1 MPNQIVIKKKINK
14 FNEKIVVSGD
24 KSISIRWVLFASI
37 ASGISKARNLL
48 ISEDVL
54 AAINIVRKFGIK
66 VVKKKNTHIVFGKGV
81 NGYNYKKNT
90 VIDAKNSATLGR
102 LILGLLVNSTQKIKL
117 IGDSSLSKR
126 DFRRVT
132 DPLTKFGAKFKLQNN
147 FTLPLTINGTRNL
160 KPINYNEVR
169 GSAQCKSSVILAGM
183 RTTGKTII
191 KAKKSR
197 NHTELVFKYLKIPVK
212 SVVKK
217 KLDIIEINGPS
228 NFQGFKYRV
237 PGDISSSSFFLVLA
251 LLCNNSK
258 IVVKNV
264 NVNRSRIGI
273 IKILNKMNAKISL
286 KNKKIYN
293 GEKIADIIVK
303 NKRSLKAINCP
314 KSLNSSAIDEFL
326 VIFLVAAKARGISKF
341 SNLSE
346 LNKKESPR
354 LDIATNILKKIGIKF
369 ERQSDNIK
377 IYGNPNLNLKGKY
390 KINNFRKDH
399 RVFMMSCIAALSFG
413 GEWKIEDKDSIKTSF
428 PKFLKLLRELGAK
441 II

>member
-1 MPNQIVIKKKINK
+1 MPNQIVIRKKINK

-197 NHTELVFKYLKIPVK
+197 NHTELLCKFLKLPLRII
-212 SVVKK
+212 KK
-217 KLDIIEINGPS
+217 KRYDIIEINKVKKINNLNYDIPS
-228 NFQGFKYRV
+228 
-237 PGDISSSSFFLVLA
+237 DISSAAFFIVLTA
-251 LLCNNSK
+251 LSNESK
-258 IVVKNV
+258 IMIKKV
-264 NVNRSRIGI
+264 NINSSRSGI
-273 IKILNKMNAKISL
+273 ITILKMMGVKIFL
-286 KNKKIYN
+286 KNKKIYK
-293 GEKIADIIVK
+293 GEKIADIYVEGSK
-303 NKRSLKAINCP
+303 NLKRINCP
-314 KSLNSSAIDEFL
+314 THLNSSAIDEFL
-326 VIFLVAAKARGISKF
+326 VIFLVAAKARGVSYFK
-341 SNLSE
+341 NLGE

-354 LDIATNILKKIGIKF
+354 LKLASKILKKMGIK
-369 ERQSDNIK
+369 NILTSNSVK
-377 IYGNPNLNLKGKY
+377 IFGNPNLTINKTIV
-390 KINNFRKDH
+390 INNFKKDH
-399 RVFMMSCIAALSFG
+399 RIFMTSTIAALSFG
-413 GEWKIEDKDSIKTSF
+413 GKWIIHDKDSINTSF
-428 PKFLKLLRELGAK
+428 PSFMK
-441 II
+441 IIKKLKNEK